1 LKLRPTYF
9 TLSKLSKHHQC
20 SKPSV
25 MQRRTYLNLDGDR
38 INKEDSFAAAA
49 AAAEDKDEDEVE
61 G

>member
-1 LKLRPTYF
+1 
-9 TLSKLSKHHQC
+9 
-20 SKPSV
+20 

-49 AAAEDKDEDEVE
+49 AAAAAAEDKDEDEVE

>member
-1 LKLRPTYF
+1 
-9 TLSKLSKHHQC
+9 
-20 SKPSV
+20 

-49 AAAEDKDEDEVE
+49 AAAAAEDKDEDEVE